1 MNKVIDYNIYKATL
15 LIGLQRGYTN
25 ELIEEEMVLDELK
38 KLQDMLI
45 KTRGIYLSANC
56 FLSTIVLSGQQEPHL
71 NLQFINYTKFPLSL
85 ETFKTA
91 VEKVA
96 ESLMNKFEQNRIVIQ
111 FHDANVMLE
120 NGDDIDPNIIN

>member
-1 MNKVIDYNIYKATL
+1 MNKVIDYNIYKATI

-45 KTRGIYLSANC
+45 KTERIYLSANC
-56 FLSTIVLSGQQEPHL
+56 FLSKIVLSGQQEPHL
-71 NLQFINYTKFPLSL
+71 NLQFINYPKFPLSL
-85 ETFKTA
+85 ETFKSS
-91 VEKVA
+91 VEIVA
-96 ESLMNKFEQNRIVIQ
+96 ESLMNKFDQNRIVIQ

-120 NGDDIDPNIIN
+120 NGDDIDPKIIR

>member
-1 MNKVIDYNIYKATL
+1 MNKVIDYNIHKATL

-38 KLQDMLI
+38 KHQDMLI
-45 KTRGIYLSANC
+45 KTEGIYLSANC
-56 FLSTIVLSGQQEPHL
+56 FLSKIVLSGQQEQHL
-71 NLQFINYTKFPLSL
+71 NLQFINYPKFPLSL
-85 ETFKTA
+85 ETFKTS
-91 VEKVA
+91 VEIVA

-120 NGDDIDPNIIN
+120 NGDDIDPNIIR

>member
-1 MNKVIDYNIYKATL
+1 MNKVIDYNIYKATI

-45 KTRGIYLSANC
+45 KTEGIYLSANC
-56 FLSTIVLSGQQEPHL
+56 FLSKIVLSGQQEQHL
-71 NLQFINYTKFPLSL
+71 NLQFINYPKFPLSL
-85 ETFKTA
+85 ETFKTS
-91 VEKVA
+91 VEIVA

-120 NGDDIDPNIIN
+120 NGDDIDPNIIS